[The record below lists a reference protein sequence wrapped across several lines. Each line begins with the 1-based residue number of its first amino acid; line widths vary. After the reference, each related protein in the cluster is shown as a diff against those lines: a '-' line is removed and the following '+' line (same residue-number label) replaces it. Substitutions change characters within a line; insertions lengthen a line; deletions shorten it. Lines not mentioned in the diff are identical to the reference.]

1 MLLPNRDPR
10 IGELSDRIDNPR
22 LREGVLLYLASVG
35 LVAAAIIV
43 LFSIASFSLLGTTK
57 ETLTGSRID
66 NNPIEDVSIDTAV
79 FYGGNITPVPVPTKL
94 PSSSEATNLPSST
107 LVPPPS
113 GMSGERTT
121 VEPALKPLPHGETSA
136 MAVETAHGSTKGPL
150 TDEASPPEPIGS
162 QQVIAQPLS
171 IAAET
176 DTAAADAPLG
186 STVGP
191 SIDEA
196 PPPEPIGS
204 QQVIAQPLSIAAET
218 GTAAV
223 DAPLGSTVGPS
234 TDEAPPPEPIG
245 SQQVIAQPLSIAA
258 ETGTAAV
265 ELPLGSTVGPSIDEA
280 PPAEPIGSQQVIV
293 QPLSIADEASASQ
306 HASGATMP
314 WVTTSDGEP
323 YQKSQNFRKIQRN
336 HHANLEESSAA
347 FTLENRFPENQVKE
361 SMRFHGYAASAGSDP
376 PLLHAASRGRRAIKA
391 NRDEI
396 ADRLNHAELS
406 RLLAGGRAAHR
417 ALGR

>member
-10 IGELSDRIDNPR
+10 SGELSDRIDNPR
-22 LREGVLLYLASVG
+22 LTEGVLLYLASVG

-43 LFSIASFSLLGTTK
+43 LFSIASFSLLGTGK

-66 NNPIEDVSIDTAV
+66 NNPIEDVSIGTAV
-79 FYGGNITPVPVPTKL
+79 FYGSNITPVPVPTKL
-94 PSSSEATNLPSST
+94 PSSSEANNLPSAT

-162 QQVIAQPLS
+162 QQV
-171 IAAET
+171 
-176 DTAAADAPLG
+176 
-186 STVGP
+186 V
-191 SIDEA
+191 
-196 PPPEPIGS
+196 
-204 QQVIAQPLSIAAET
+204 AQPLSIAAET

-234 TDEAPPPEPIG
+234 TDEAPPPEPSR

-280 PPAEPIGSQQVIV
+280 PPAEPRGSQQVIA
-293 QPLSIADEASASQ
+293 QPLSIADEASAAQ
-306 HASGATMP
+306 HASGATIP
-314 WVTTSDGEP
+314 WVATSDGEP
-323 YQKSQNFRKIQRN
+323 DQKSQDFRKIQRN
-336 HHANLEESSAA
+336 HDANLKEGSAA

-361 SMRFHGYAASAGSDP
+361 SMRFYGSAASAGSDP

-406 RLLAGGRAAHR
+406 RLLAGGRASHR
-417 ALGR
+417 ALRR

>member
-79 FYGGNITPVPVPTKL
+79 FYSGNITPVPVPTKL
-94 PSSSEATNLPSST
+94 PSSSEATNLPSAT

-136 MAVETAHGSTKGPL
+136 MAVETPHGSTRGPP
-150 TDEASPPEPIGS
+150 TEEASPPEPSGS
-162 QQVIAQPLS
+162 QQVIA
-171 IAAET
+171 E
-176 DTAAADAPLG
+176 
-186 STVGP
+186 
-191 SIDEA
+191 
-196 PPPEPIGS
+196 
-204 QQVIAQPLSIAAET
+204 
-218 GTAAV
+218 
-223 DAPLGSTVGPS
+223 
-234 TDEAPPPEPIG
+234 
-245 SQQVIAQPLSIAA
+245 
-258 ETGTAAV
+258 
-265 ELPLGSTVGPSIDEA
+265 
-280 PPAEPIGSQQVIV
+280 
-293 QPLSIADEASASQ
+293 PLSIADEASATQ

-314 WVTTSDGEP
+314 SVATSDGEP
-323 YQKSQNFRKIQRN
+323 DQKSQNFEIQRD
-336 HHANLEESSAA
+336 HQANLEEGSAA

-361 SMRFHGYAASAGSDP
+361 SMGFYGSAASAGSDP
-376 PLLHAASRGRRAIKA
+376 PLLHATSRGRRAI
-391 NRDEI
+391 
-396 ADRLNHAELS
+396 
-406 RLLAGGRAAHR
+406 
-417 ALGR
+417 